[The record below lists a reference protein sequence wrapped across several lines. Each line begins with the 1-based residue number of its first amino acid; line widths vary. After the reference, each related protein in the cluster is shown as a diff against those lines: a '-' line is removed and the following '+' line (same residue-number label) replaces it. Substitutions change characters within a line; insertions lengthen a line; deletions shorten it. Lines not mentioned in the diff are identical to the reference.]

1 MIRHIKNKPIEPD
14 EIFIDS
20 HNLPDFDTNQFE
32 GRLEKAIS
40 RRSIIFLGVFF
51 LIVSIIYTSKIWALQ
66 INKGEIYAQRG
77 ENNRLRNTVVFS
89 ERGIIYDRNKV
100 ELAWN
105 ERGEDKSFSSRRY
118 IENSGVAHL
127 VGYAKYPS
135 KDNYGFYYREDFEGI
150 DGVEKAY
157 DEKLKGENGVRIVE
171 INALGKIQ
179 SQNIM
184 TPPKDGENTIL
195 AVDSKLNSKIYEIMK
210 NFSETYGFVG
220 GASTIMDVNTGEL
233 LAMVS
238 YPEYSSQVL
247 AEGDD
252 SEKIKEY
259 INNKNKPFLNR
270 IIHGAYTP
278 GSIIKPVMAIGVLNE
293 KIIDPNKKILSTG
306 SISLPNPYDST
317 KFSIFKDWKALGW
330 VDLREAIAFSSDV
343 YFYTVGGGFEDQK
356 GIGISNIDKYS
367 ELFGFGEKTNINL
380 QGEINRPIPTPEW
393 KAFNFSGDPWRV
405 GDTYNT
411 VIGQYG
417 YQLTPIQ
424 AVRAISAIANY
435 GKLLTPKLLLGENQ
449 LSGDIRDVKIPKEY
463 FDIVHEGMRMAVTIG
478 TGQGLNIQAVDIATK
493 TGTAQVGLSNAYV
506 NSWAVGFFPYE
517 NPHYAFVIM
526 MERGPAYNDVGATS
540 VARQMFDWM
549 VENTPEY
556 LK

>member
-1 MIRHIKNKPIEPD
+1 MKKYIHNKPIEPD

-20 HNLPDFDTNQFE
+20 QNLPEFNTHQFE
-32 GRLEKAIS
+32 GRLEKSIS
-40 RRSIIFLGVFF
+40 IKSIVFLGVFF
-51 LIVSIIYTSKIWALQ
+51 LLIGVIYVSKIWVLQ
-66 INKGEIYAQRG
+66 VNKGDIYAQQG

-105 ERGEDKSFSSRRY
+105 ERGEDDSFSSRRY
-118 IENSGVAHL
+118 IQTLGVAHL
-127 VGYAKYPS
+127 IGYAKYPS

-150 DGVEKAY
+150 EGTEKAY
-157 DEKLKGENGVRIVE
+157 NEKLKGKNGVKILE

-179 SQNIM
+179 SQNIL
-184 TPPKDGENTIL
+184 TPPKDGENILLSIDSNLNNKLYGTIE
-195 AVDSKLNSKIYEIMK
+195 NFSKIY
-210 NFSETYGFVG
+210 GFIG
-220 GASTIMDVNTGEL
+220 GAAVIMDVNSGEL
-233 LAMVS
+233 LAMTS
-238 YPEYSSQVL
+238 YPEYNSQIL

-252 SEKIKEY
+252 SEKINNY
-259 INNKNKPFLNR
+259 INGKSKPFLNR
-270 IIHGAYTP
+270 IIQGAYTP

-343 YFYTVGGGFEDQK
+343 YFYTVGGGFGDQK
-356 GIGISNIDKYS
+356 GIGISNIEKYS
-367 ELFGFGEKTNINL
+367 KLFGFGEKTNINL
-380 QGEINRPIPTPEW
+380 QGEINRSIPTPEW
-393 KAFNFSGDPWRV
+393 KVINFSGDPWRI

-424 AVRAISAIANY
+424 VVRAISAIANY
-435 GKLLTPKLLLGENQ
+435 GTLLTPKLLLGEKQ
-449 LSGDIRDVKIPKEY
+449 LFGDTRDVKISKEY
-463 FDIVHEGMRMAVTIG
+463 FDIVREGMRMAVTEG
-478 TGQGLNIQAVDIATK
+478 TGQSLNMKDIHIAVK
-493 TGTAQVGLSNAYV
+493 TGTAQVGISNAYV
-506 NSWAVGFFPYE
+506 NSWSVGFFPYE
-517 NPHYAFVIM
+517 NPRYAFVVM
-526 MERGPAYNDVGATS
+526 MERGPANNDVGATS
-540 VARQMFDWM
+540 VTRQMFDWM
-549 VENTPEY
+549 VQNTPEY